1 MSGAR
6 ICCVSRDNF
15 IAWLNYQLTGA
26 ERERIA
32 LIPRRDSPTEA
43 IDEGHTGR

>member
-15 IAWLNYQLTGA
+15 TAWLYYQLTGA
-26 ERERIA
+26 EREPIA
-32 LIPRRDSPTEA
+32 LIPRRNSPTEA
-43 IDEGHTGR
+43 INEGHAGR